1 MMRLANR
8 AFATCRTGKHS
19 RICSVVGSQWGD
31 EGKGKLVDILAQ
43 DYDVIGRFNGGANA
57 GHTIIANG
65 VKFAFHM
72 LPCGLL
78 YPNTINLIG
87 NGVVVSLESL
97 FEELADLD
105 KHGVDYAGRLFIS
118 DRAHLTLK
126 GHLEADGAQEEKLG
140 GESIGTTR
148 KGIGPTYST
157 KAMRVGIRM
166 GDLLF
171 PETFEAKY
179 HKCVEYLENA
189 HGFTIDR
196 AEELEHLKQVS
207 ERLRPLIT
215 DTIFYVNDAIN
226 NGKRIIAEGA
236 NALMLDLD
244 YGSYPYVTSSP
255 TGVAGICTGLGIAP
269 QKVETAIG
277 VVKAYT
283 TRVGEGPFP
292 TEDFGPAG
300 EHMFTKGQ
308 EFGVTT
314 GRKRR
319 CGWLDMNIVRYTN
332 MINNY
337 QSINI
342 TKLDILDELDEIK
355 IATAYTIN
363 GKEIPSMPAN
373 LEELAKVE
381 PQYITMKGWK
391 SDTSKCTDWN
401 QLPHEAKE
409 YLNTIAEIGGTPVSW
424 VGVGPARENM
434 LLNPLYS

>member
-1 MMRLANR
+1 MMRLAQR

-43 DYDVIGRFNGGANA
+43 EYDVIGRFNGGANA

-87 NGVVVSLESL
+87 NGVVVHLESL

-105 KHGVDYAGRLFIS
+105 KHGVDYAGRLLIS

-126 GHLEADGAQEEKLG
+126 GHIAGDGAQEQKLG
-140 GESIGTTR
+140 DQNIGTTQ
-148 KGIGPTYST
+148 KGIGPTYSS

-166 GDLLF
+166 GDLLY
-171 PETFEAKY
+171 PDTLEEKY
-179 HKCVEYLENA
+179 HKCVNYLEAA
-189 HGFTIDR
+189 HGIQCDR
-196 AEELEHLKQVS
+196 TDELEHLRIVS
-207 ERLRPLIT
+207 EKLRPMIT
-215 DTIFYVNDAIN
+215 DTVWYVNNAIN
-226 NGKRIIAEGA
+226 EGKRIIAEGA

-244 YGSYPYVTSSP
+244 YGTYPYVTSSP
-255 TGVAGICTGLGIAP
+255 TGVAGICSGLGIAP
-269 QKVETAIG
+269 TKVETAIG

-292 TEDFGPAG
+292 TEDEGPAG
-300 EHMFTKGQ
+300 QHMQTKGQ

-314 GRKRR
+314 GRVRR
-319 CGWLDMNIVRYTN
+319 CGWLDMNVVRYTH

-337 QSINI
+337 ASINM

-355 IATAYTIN
+355 IATTYTID

-373 LEELAKVE
+373 IEQLAKVKPE
-381 PQYITMKGWK
+381 YITLRGWK
-391 SDTSKCTDWN
+391 SDTSKVTDWN
-401 QLPHEAKE
+401 KLPSEAKE
-409 YLNTIAEIGGTPVSW
+409 YINTVGELAGTPVTW
-424 VGVGPARENM
+424 VGVGPARESM